1 LEEGKVDGSLPRN
14 SEKRGGTHLIINGDL
29 RPAFNLA
36 LEEYA
41 LLEMGMDV
49 IILWRNSAAVIIG
62 NNQNAMEEIDLGYV
76 KENGISV
83 VRRQSGGGAVFHDLG
98 NVNFTVI
105 NRLGDDDFSNY
116 RKFTEPIIG
125 YLAELGVKAE
135 LEGRNDLVINGMK
148 FCGNAQAVKNGSIM
162 HHGCILYSA
171 DFGRLAGALRPR
183 AAKIESKGVKSVR
196 KRVTNIADHMPSP
209 MPVEDFLRGLADYFT
224 RRTPGVKPYEL
235 TCRDIA
241 ATERLALGK
250 YSTWEWNFGKS
261 PAYNMERERRY
272 GFGIVNAKLFVER
285 GMIGDVH
292 IYGDFFGV
300 LDKSGLESVIR
311 GLKHDRDAV
320 RKELERIDLNSYISG
335 MTADELSDLVC

>member
-1 LEEGKVDGSLPRN
+1 MSRQHCEENGITYLVIN
-14 SEKRGGTHLIINGDL
+14 SDL

-62 NNQNAMEEIDLGYV
+62 SNQNAMEEIDLDYV

-105 NRLGDDDFSNY
+105 DKLGDDDFNNY

-135 LEGRNDLVINGMK
+135 LEGRNDLVISGRK
-148 FCGNAQAVKNGSIM
+148 FCGNAQAVKNGRIM

-224 RRTPGVKPYEL
+224 RRVPGVRPYEL
-235 TCRDIA
+235 TRRDIA
-241 ATERLALGK
+241 AAERLALDK

-261 PAYNMERERRY
+261 PSYNMERERRY
-272 GFGIVNAKLFVER
+272 DFGTVNVRLFVEH
-285 GMIGDVH
+285 GMIGDVQ
-292 IYGDFFGV
+292 ICGDFFGV
-300 LDKSGLESVIR
+300 LDKSELESIIR
-311 GLKHDRDAV
+311 GLKHDKDAV
-320 RKELERIDLNSYISG
+320 RKELKKVDLNSYISG
-335 MTADELSDLVC
+335 MTASELLDLIC